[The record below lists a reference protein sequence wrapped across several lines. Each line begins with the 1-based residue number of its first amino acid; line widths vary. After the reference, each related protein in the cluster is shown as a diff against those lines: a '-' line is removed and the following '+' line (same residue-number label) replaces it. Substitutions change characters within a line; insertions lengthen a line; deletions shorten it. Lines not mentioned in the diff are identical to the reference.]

1 MEIAQRLKQKIL
13 RKHKGEVIGIAIY
26 GSVAKHEDRR
36 YSDLEMFVV
45 TRRKLKV
52 REYRSVFRGMP
63 VEVSYVPARDLLRR
77 AKKVTPNWS
86 IESDFYRSYLILYE
100 ENNCFKRL
108 QKAVTCQNQEDFRTA
123 IKQYL
128 VWLHELIGKIRN
140 AYTYHNDS
148 LFLWL
153 TSFLGWESIMIL
165 GLINQRYYDSERFIF
180 ETILTFPLLP
190 ENYQHL
196 LETVCHFSTID
207 REEIYQA
214 ALKLFSE
221 LAKLA
226 RRQGI
231 ILRQERL
238 QY

>member
-1 MEIAQRLKQKIL
+1 MEIAMRLKQKIL
-13 RKHKGEVIGIAIY
+13 KKHKGQVIGIAIY

-63 VEVSYVPARDLLRR
+63 VEVSYIPARDLLRR

-100 ENNCFKRL
+100 ENNWFKRL
-108 QKAVTCQNQEDFRTA
+108 QRAVACQNQEDFRTA

-128 VWLHELIGKIRN
+128 VWLHELMGKIRN
-140 AYTYHNDS
+140 AYAYHNDS

-180 ETILTFPLLP
+180 ETVLTFPLLP
-190 ENYQHL
+190 KNYQHL

-207 REEIYQA
+207 REEIYHA
-214 ALKLFSE
+214 ASKLFSE
-221 LAKLA
+221 LTKLA